1 MAWESC
7 SVALKRCLTRRTLS
21 LVLRLVPR
29 TNEYSL
35 PRFHIFNAVLA
46 GPYLPKFSYTCFR
59 IVEGWQCLDEV
70 QASIALQLEDA
81 KGQTQPNSKWGD
93 ELPGGTVK
101 PLSHQLVCWVWAK
114 GGNGS
119 GDVRNEKT
127 GS

>member
-21 LVLRLVPR
+21 LILPLVPR

-70 QASIALQLEDA
+70 RASIPLQLEDP
-81 KGQTQPNSKWGD
+81 KGTRQPKSKRWDQTTRGD
-93 ELPGGTVK
+93 MKAIV
-101 PLSHQLVCWVWAK
+101 
-114 GGNGS
+114 
-119 GDVRNEKT
+119 
-127 GS
+127 

>member
-7 SVALKRCLTRRTLS
+7 SVALTRCLTRRTLS

-46 GPYLPKFSYTCFR
+46 GPKLPKFSYTCFR

-81 KGQTQPNSKWGD
+81 KGQTHPNSERGPT
-93 ELPGGTVK
+93 LLGGPVGGIIAQIK
-101 PLSHQLVCWVWAK
+101 QVRYCWPPLVHSY
-114 GGNGS
+114 
-119 GDVRNEKT
+119 R
-127 GS
+127 